1 MAKMGRKVSYNL
13 TLANE
18 EKERKVREKWEMEG
32 GRVTTA
38 YVLNKAMAL
47 LYEKEFP
54 NEKNDEANNSK
65 EE

>member
-18 EKERKVREKWEMEG
+18 EKERKVREKWEQEG

-47 LYEKEFP
+47 LYDKEFP
-54 NEKNDEANNSK
+54 NAEDEDKKSNK
-65 EE
+65 Y

>member
-18 EKERKVREKWEMEG
+18 EKEAKVRKKWESEG

-54 NEKNDEANNSK
+54 NETISIK
-65 EE
+65 EDIE

>member
-1 MAKMGRKVSYNL
+1 MGR
-13 TLANE
+13 
-18 EKERKVREKWEMEG
+18 RR

-54 NEKNDEANNSK
+54 EDVDNNKNDK
-65 EE
+65 K

>member
-1 MAKMGRKVSYNL
+1 MATMGRKVSYNL

-54 NEKNDEANNSK
+54 NAKNDETNNSK
-65 EE
+65 DE